1 MRPIVL
7 IALGLLLA
15 AAPPAFASP
24 ALQDAA
30 EQAQP
35 RGERWDERW
44 QGRHHWLYDDAA
56 PGVATDGA
64 AANAQGHCR
73 TVPVRTK
80 RSDGT
85 TVQRRIRRCD

>member
-7 IALGLLLA
+7 IALGLMLA

-35 RGERWDERW
+35 RGERWNERW
-44 QGRHHWLYDDAA
+44 QGRHHWLYDDATS
-56 PGVATDGA
+56 ATDGA
-64 AANAQGHCR
+64 AANAQAHCR
-73 TVPVRTK
+73 TVPVRMK

-85 TVQRRIRRCD
+85 TVLRRIRRCD